1 MEACGCEVDDF
12 ASWMHGF
19 PGFTVL
25 GVCYMQGGLGHS
37 ERGKAQEACLG
48 LEVVCYDNYDIQ
60 SDSLI
65 PSFRPPL
72 QTSVLQFQQ
81 NNTKLTTP
89 KLRQRKQMCSG
100 RDIKKC
106 PISVSLIV
114 CVFFF
119 QQYKITITVSAK
131 HSPHPVWAFY
141 FWVFQPGN
149 SPARCQSVNRLTPST
164 IYATIWRGNTLKLQ
178 VYCYYLESFKIS

>member
-119 QQYKITITVSAK
+119 
-131 HSPHPVWAFY
+131 
-141 FWVFQPGN
+141 
-149 SPARCQSVNRLTPST
+149 ST
-164 IYATIWRGNTLKLQ
+164 IQNYHHGISKTLPTSSLSVLFLGLSTWEFTCKVPKRKQIDTLNDL
-178 VYCYYLESFKIS
+178 CDNLTR